1 MIHQGCLV
9 SLFEHSLLRLRA
21 ISFMF
26 PGNQGRSI
34 EASLQ
39 NPMCEVDPPSA
50 QEPRKKHL
58 RVRKARFTLDILKNK
73 TCPTVLSFCQ
83 PPEYRCCFQPHEMMV
98 NSLYLIELCPWWVGE
113 LSKLM
118 QYLNQWCSESHSH
131 LSIYKSLYPLNDF
144 DQATMHA
151 KTLSDTKSQCIRC

>member
-50 QEPRKKHL
+50 QEPRKKAFESQ
-58 RVRKARFTLDILKNK
+58 KS
-73 TCPTVLSFCQ
+73 SFHPRHFEKQ
-83 PPEYRCCFQPHEMMV
+83 NM
-98 NSLYLIELCPWWVGE
+98 
-113 LSKLM
+113 
-118 QYLNQWCSESHSH
+118 SHSSF
-131 LSIYKSLYPLNDF
+131 LLPASGIQMLLPT
-144 DQATMHA
+144 A
-151 KTLSDTKSQCIRC
+151 